1 MNKTFGRTL
10 TAATLSA
17 AVAASVSLAPHA
29 VADGSATPKGASF
42 ANYGMKGT
50 AEGVKLYVND
60 VRNKSLQD
68 AVAPLRCTR
77 KIGRTAEATSVL
89 TAPENSLIKLSG
101 STSRTLTYAEGART
115 GVRAVNTLGDIVI
128 GDASLGLP
136 TVTVKGLTTVAD
148 AFKGPQGYGH
158 EEAISEL
165 ELEINGLPEEISEPL
180 EQLLDAIDTGAVQ
193 PVLDVLD
200 QVGAPIEIPDLGT
213 IALSGRSKG
222 KATRH
227 HAESDAAALEFVV
240 TATGETQKLLLGHS
254 RARIGGPAPAGVF
267 RSTSMPLEID
277 ALDGAARFGG
287 VHPRTIPC
295 EGTRGKKRTRSLD
308 SASVVLPEQLL
319 AGASGMTYSYSG
331 KQRDNGTAKG
341 LSAQKVGLF
350 SIDAIGLEISGI
362 SAKVV
367 TKKVRSASAPSG
379 YRLVSTPK
387 VSVAKIVHDGVEYAV
402 PEPGGLL
409 EIDGLGVVETRVV
422 KATKY
427 GKRVVALRLTL
438 TEYGN
443 TKVDLG
449 IAASQIFGY

>member
-1 MNKTFGRTL
+1 MNKQFRHTL
-10 TAATLSA
+10 ATTTVTAALAASMSLAPSAVAEQAAPKAATL
-17 AVAASVSLAPHA
+17 
-29 VADGSATPKGASF
+29 AD
-42 ANYGMKGT
+42 YGMKGT

-60 VRNKSLQD
+60 VQDKSMKD

-77 KIGRTAEATSVL
+77 KIGRTSEATSVL
-89 TAPENSLIKLSG
+89 SAPENSLIQLSG
-101 STSRTLTYAEGART
+101 TTSRTATYATGGRT

-148 AFKGPQGYGH
+148 AFHGPQGYGH
-158 EEAISEL
+158 EESISEL
-165 ELEINGLPEEISEPL
+165 ELEITGLPDEISAPL
-180 EQLLDAIDTGAVQ
+180 EELLDAIETGALD
-193 PVLDVLD
+193 PVLDVLED
-200 QVGAPIEIPDLGT
+200 VGAPIEIPDLGT

-222 KATRH
+222 KATKRY
-227 HAESDAAALEFVV
+227 AESDAAALEFVL

-295 EGTRGKKRTRSLD
+295 EGTGGVKRTRTLD
-308 SASVVLPEQLL
+308 SASVLLPEQLL
-319 AGASGMTYSYSG
+319 AGASEMTYSYSG
-331 KQRDNGTAKG
+331 KQRANGTAKG
-341 LSAQKVGLF
+341 FNAQRIGLF
-350 SIDAIGLEISGI
+350 SIDALGLEITGI

-367 TKKVRSASAPSG
+367 TKKVRSATSSSG
-379 YRLVSTPK
+379 YRIVSTPK
-387 VSVAKIVHDGVEYAV
+387 FSVAKIMHDSTEYAV
-402 PEPGGLL
+402 PEPGSLL
-409 EIDGLGVVETRVV
+409 EIDGLGVIETRVV
-422 KATKY
+422 KATKF

-438 TEYGN
+438 TDFGN

-449 IAASQIFGY
+449 IAASQIFAY